1 MIEQSL
7 PIATLRQT
15 LIDEIGNA
23 FGLPKQYIIRC
34 FFDPLFWLPAERFAK
49 IGIRFDQIVAERG
62 FCEAARWILPRFVQD
77 IFALGSD
84 QIPPEGPLLVTSN
97 HPGTVDSLAITAA
110 LCRNDIKIVASGIPF
125 IKNLPFTR
133 QHIIFVTQ
141 NIQERMLAIREG
153 IRHLQK
159 GGALL
164 IFPSGNLDPD
174 PAVLP
179 GANESLT
186 RWSSSLEII
195 LRKAPQTNVLIT
207 IVSGVLS
214 QSCIQH
220 PLTRLRKGFRER
232 QKLAEFLQVIQQLL
246 SYKNFEL
253 IPRITFEMLQSPIDH
268 RSSNLS
274 WSNLQSL
281 INKAQQ
287 LLEVHLSYFAPM
299 KPLQIDAHNPDK

>member
-7 PIATLRQT
+7 PIAPLRRN

-23 FGLPKQYIIRC
+23 FGLPKQYIVRR

-49 IGIRFDQIVAERG
+49 IGARFDQIVSDLG

-77 IFALGSD
+77 ILALGAD
-84 QIPPEGPLLVTSN
+84 QIPPEGPLLITSN
-97 HPGTVDSLAITAA
+97 HPGTVDSLVITAA
-110 LCRNDIKIVASGIPF
+110 LRRNDIKIIASGIPF

-141 NIQERMLAIREG
+141 NIQERMLVIREG
-153 IRHLQK
+153 IHHLQK

-179 GANESLT
+179 GANEALS

-195 LRKAPQTNVLIT
+195 LRKAPQTRVLIT

-220 PLTRLRKGFRER
+220 PLTRLQRGLRER

-246 SYKNFEL
+246 SSKNFDL
-253 IPRITFEMLQSPIDH
+253 IPRITFEMFQPPIDH
-268 RSSNLS
+268 RSSNIS
-274 WSNLQSL
+274 RSNMQSL
-281 INKAQQ
+281 ITRAQQ
-287 LLEVHLSYFAPM
+287 LLELHLNTFSSIEPFR
-299 KPLQIDAHNPDK
+299 IDAHVLDT